1 MLALFGPT
9 ACGKSAV
16 AHALA
21 GEMGGEILV
30 ADPFQRYRGLEVAAD
45 APGPAA
51 RAEVTYHFVGDLELH
66 EDSRAGGFA
75 EAAHSVVDELVG
87 QGRVPIVAGG
97 TGLYLRAATCD
108 LDMRPQPDADVR
120 EWAEALAA
128 EPAAA
133 MAELRRRAPDLAAAT
148 DPPNPRRVARALERA
163 HSGDA
168 GGGDIWAAPPRR
180 PTLVVGLDRPREV
193 LHGLIA
199 QRVRREMADGLID
212 ELTAAAARPDLAR
225 GPAQVIGMSEAR
237 ALATG
242 DIDIVQFEE
251 AVNVRTRRLARMQGT
266 WMRRMSPDLQIDLG
280 DGPAEAAVASIVAA
294 WRRAREGVG

>member
-1 MLALFGPT
+1 M
-9 ACGKSAV
+9 
-16 AHALA
+16 
-21 GEMGGEILV
+21 

-45 APGPAA
+45 APGPTA
-51 RAEVTYHFVGDLELH
+51 RAEVTYHFVGDLDLH

-75 EAAHSVVDELVG
+75 QAAHAVVDDLVG
-87 QGRVPIVAGG
+87 RGCVPIVAGG

-108 LDMRPQPDADVR
+108 LDMRPPPDADVR

-128 EPAAA
+128 DPAAA

-148 DPPNPRRVARALERA
+148 DPANPRRVARALERA

-168 GGGDIWAAPPRR
+168 GGGDIWAAAPRR
-180 PTLVVGLDRPREV
+180 PTLVVGLDRPRDV

-266 WMRRMSPDLQIDLG
+266 WMRRMSPDLTIDLG

>member
-1 MLALFGPT
+1 VLALFGPT

-21 GEMGGEILV
+21 REMGGEVLV
-30 ADPFQRYRGLEVAAD
+30 ADPFQRYRGLEVASD

-51 RAEVTYHFVGDLELH
+51 RAEVTYRFVGDLELH
-66 EDSRAGGFA
+66 EESRAGGFA
-75 EAAHSVVDELVG
+75 QAAHAVVDDLVG
-87 QGRVPIVAGG
+87 RGRVPIIAGG

-108 LDMRPQPDADVR
+108 LDMRPPPDADVR

-128 EPAAA
+128 DPAAA

-148 DPPNPRRVARALERA
+148 DPANPRRLARALERA

-168 GGGDIWAAPPRR
+168 GGGDIWAAAPRR
-180 PTLVVGLDRPREV
+180 PTLVVGLDRPRDV
-193 LHGLIA
+193 LHRLIA
-199 QRVRREMADGLID
+199 QRVRREMADGLLD
-212 ELTAAAARPDLAR
+212 ELTRAASRPDLAR
-225 GPAQVIGMSEAR
+225 GPAQVIGMGEAR
-237 ALATG
+237 AVAAG
-242 DIDIVQFEE
+242 DIDIAQFEE

-266 WMRRMSPDLQIDLG
+266 WMRRMCPDLQIDLG
-280 DGPAEAAVASIVAA
+280 DGPPEAAVASIAAA

>member
-1 MLALFGPT
+1 
-9 ACGKSAV
+9 
-16 AHALA
+16 
-21 GEMGGEILV
+21 
-30 ADPFQRYRGLEVAAD
+30 
-45 APGPAA
+45 
-51 RAEVTYHFVGDLELH
+51 
-66 EDSRAGGFA
+66 
-75 EAAHSVVDELVG
+75 
-87 QGRVPIVAGG
+87 
-97 TGLYLRAATCD
+97 
-108 LDMRPQPDADVR
+108 
-120 EWAEALAA
+120 
-128 EPAAA
+128 
-133 MAELRRRAPDLAAAT
+133 
-148 DPPNPRRVARALERA
+148 
-163 HSGDA
+163 
-168 GGGDIWAAPPRR
+168 
-180 PTLVVGLDRPREV
+180 DRPREV

-199 QRVRREMADGLID
+199 QRVRREMADGLIA

>member
-21 GEMGGEILV
+21 REMGGEVLV
-30 ADPFQRYRGLEVAAD
+30 ADPFQRYRGLEVASD

-51 RAEVTYHFVGDLELH
+51 RAEVTYRFVGDLELH
-66 EDSRAGGFA
+66 EESRAGGFA
-75 EAAHSVVDELVG
+75 QAAHAVVDDLVG
-87 QGRVPIVAGG
+87 RGRVPIIAGG

-108 LDMRPQPDADVR
+108 LDMRPPPDADVR

-128 EPAAA
+128 DPAAA
-133 MAELRRRAPDLAAAT
+133 MAELRRRAPDLAATT
-148 DPPNPRRVARALERA
+148 DPANPRRLARALERA

-168 GGGDIWAAPPRR
+168 GGGDIWAAAPRR
-180 PTLVVGLDRPREV
+180 PTLVVGLDRPRDV
-193 LHGLIA
+193 LHRLIA

-212 ELTAAAARPDLAR
+212 ELTRAASRPDLAR
-225 GPAQVIGMSEAR
+225 GPAQVIGMGEAR
-237 ALATG
+237 AVAAG
-242 DIDIVQFEE
+242 DIDIAQFEE

-266 WMRRMSPDLQIDLG
+266 WMRRMCPDLQIDLG
-280 DGPAEAAVASIVAA
+280 DGPPEAAVASIAAA